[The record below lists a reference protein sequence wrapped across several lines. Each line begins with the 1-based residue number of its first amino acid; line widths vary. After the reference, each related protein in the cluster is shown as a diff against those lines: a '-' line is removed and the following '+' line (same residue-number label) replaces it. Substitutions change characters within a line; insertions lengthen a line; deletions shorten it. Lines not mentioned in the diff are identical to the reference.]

1 MAIDCGFTM
10 TTKAE
15 DGNGNG
21 LAPQMEHQLKVI
33 KDFGIV
39 YSDVLRCTWPAVGPD
54 VHGKPVK
61 IHAIVLSNTCTD
73 ELPRDRVLITILAEQ
88 LHNKICFLFLCWT
101 NREQDSLGK
110 IRFLFNIKLTK
121 ANEVRQTIFIFF
133 FNRIPSRFKI
143 PLPPHCL
150 HW

>member
-15 DGNGNG
+15 CGNGNG

-54 VHGKPVK
+54 VHRKPVK
-61 IHAIVLSNTCTD
+61 IHVIVLYHTCTD
-73 ELPRDRVLITILAEQ
+73 ELPRVLITILEEQ
-88 LHNKICFLFLCWT
+88 LYNRICFLFLC
-101 NREQDSLGK
+101 
-110 IRFLFNIKLTK
+110 
-121 ANEVRQTIFIFF
+121 
-133 FNRIPSRFKI
+133 
-143 PLPPHCL
+143 
-150 HW
+150 

>member
-1 MAIDCGFTM
+1 MPRFNLPSEVAIDCGFTM

-15 DGNGNG
+15 GGNGNG

-61 IHAIVLSNTCTD
+61 IYAIVLSNTCTD
-73 ELPRDRVLITILAEQ
+73 ELPRERESPHDDLGRTITQ
-88 LHNKICFLFLCWT
+88 
-101 NREQDSLGK
+101 
-110 IRFLFNIKLTK
+110 
-121 ANEVRQTIFIFF
+121 
-133 FNRIPSRFKI
+133 
-143 PLPPHCL
+143 
-150 HW
+150 